1 MASYRIAMT
10 ASAEKQ
16 LARLPKADRV
26 LVARKIMELAAV
38 PRPRGCRQL
47 RGQEDV
53 YRVRVGVYRVIYS
66 IEGRRIVVVVLKIGH
81 RKDVYA
87 PRFAGPTNSVSG
99 RGGP

>member
-1 MASYRIAMT
+1 MAFYSVEIT

-26 LVARKIMELAAV
+26 RVAGTIVGLAAV

-53 YRVRVGVYRVIYS
+53 YRIRVGVHRVIYS
-66 IEGRRIVVVVLKIGH
+66 IEERLIVVLILKIGH
-81 RKDVYA
+81 RKDVY
-87 PRFAGPTNSVSG
+87 R
-99 RGGP
+99 